1 MTDSYSPTIDDATN
15 RIYVVQ
21 QSKGSETSEKSS
33 STGGTSSNS
42 NNSGTSNSGT
52 SSDSAQINSQ
62 QTKAKKE
69 ADKEYIEKEF
79 TTLQGSLVL
88 MPSEETMSLK
98 VGDIISLDGFGKN
111 LSGAYYISEIE
122 RTIDSSSGYTMTLTV
137 VKTAFGGTV
146 VKKEEKKSSGERDK
160 PATVSK

>member
-33 STGGTSSNS
+33 STGGTSSN
-42 NNSGTSNSGT
+42 SNSGT

-88 MPSEETMSLK
+88 MPSEETMLLK

>member
-42 NNSGTSNSGT
+42 NSGT

-62 QTKAKKE
+62 QTKSKKE

-111 LSGAYYISEIE
+111 LSGAYYIAEIE

>member
-1 MTDSYSPTIDDATN
+1 MSDSYSPTIDDATN

-42 NNSGTSNSGT
+42 SNSGT

-111 LSGAYYISEIE
+111 LSGAYYIAEIE

>member
-21 QSKGSETSEKSS
+21 QSKGNETSEKSS
-33 STGGTSSNS
+33 SSSSSTDS
-42 NNSGTSNSGT
+42 NKGS

-88 MPSEETMSLK
+88 MPSEETMLMK

-111 LSGAYYISEIE
+111 LSGAYYIAEIE

-146 VKKEEKKSSGERDK
+146 VKKEEKSSGERDK

>member
-21 QSKGSETSEKSS
+21 QQSKGSETSSEKSS
-33 STGGTSSNS
+33 SSSTNS
-42 NNSGTSNSGT
+42 DKGS

-88 MPSEETMSLK
+88 MPSEETMLLK

>member
-42 NNSGTSNSGT
+42 NNSGT

-111 LSGAYYISEIE
+111 LSGAYYIAEIE

-137 VKTAFGGTV
+137 VKTAFGGKV

>member
-42 NNSGTSNSGT
+42 NSGT

-79 TTLQGSLVL
+79 TTLQGSLML
-88 MPSEETMSLK
+88 MPSEETMALK

-111 LSGAYYISEIE
+111 LSGAYYIAEIE

-137 VKTAFGGTV
+137 VKTAFGGKV

>member
-42 NNSGTSNSGT
+42 NSGTSNSGT

-98 VGDIISLDGFGKN
+98 VGDIISLDGFGNN

-137 VKTAFGGTV
+137 VKTAFGGKV

>member
-42 NNSGTSNSGT
+42 NNSNNSGT

-98 VGDIISLDGFGKN
+98 VGDIISLDGFGNN
-111 LSGAYYISEIE
+111 LSGAYYIAEIE

>member
-33 STGGTSSNS
+33 STGGTSSN
-42 NNSGTSNSGT
+42 SNSGT

-111 LSGAYYISEIE
+111 LSGAYYIAEIE

>member
-21 QSKGSETSEKSS
+21 QQNKGSETSS
-33 STGGTSSNS
+33 STSGTSSD
-42 NNSGTSNSGT
+42 SNSGT
-52 SSDSAQINSQ
+52 SDSAQINSQ

>member
-33 STGGTSSNS
+33 STGGTSSN
-42 NNSGTSNSGT
+42 NSGT

-98 VGDIISLDGFGKN
+98 VGDIIYLDGFGKN
-111 LSGAYYISEIE
+111 LSGAYYIAEIE

>member
-21 QSKGSETSEKSS
+21 QQSKGSETSSEKSS
-33 STGGTSSNS
+33 SSSTNS
-42 NNSGTSNSGT
+42 DKGS

-62 QTKAKKE
+62 QTKVKKE

-88 MPSEETMSLK
+88 MPSEETMLLK

>member
-1 MTDSYSPTIDDATN
+1 MTDSYSPTIDDTTN

-21 QSKGSETSEKSS
+21 QQSKGSETSSEKSS
-33 STGGTSSNS
+33 SSSTNS
-42 NNSGTSNSGT
+42 DKGS

-62 QTKAKKE
+62 QTKVKKE

-88 MPSEETMSLK
+88 MPSEETMLLK

>member
-1 MTDSYSPTIDDATN
+1 MGEDKYSPTDSVSWN
-15 RIYVVQ
+15 RTSGGFYVNN
-21 QSKGSETSEKSS
+21 SASD
-33 STGGTSSNS
+33 SSNS
-42 NNSGTSNSGT
+42 DSAT
-52 SSDSAQINSQ
+52 SSSVADSAQINSQ

-88 MPSEETMSLK
+88 MPSEETMMLK

-111 LSGAYYISEIE
+111 LSGAYYIAEIE
-122 RTIDSSSGYTMTLTV
+122 RTIDSSSGYSMTLTV

-146 VKKEEKKSSGERDK
+146 VKKEEKSSGERDK

>member
-42 NNSGTSNSGT
+42 NNSGT

-111 LSGAYYISEIE
+111 LSGAYYIAEIE

>member
-1 MTDSYSPTIDDATN
+1 MTDSYSPIIDDATN

-33 STGGTSSNS
+33 STGGTSSN
-42 NNSGTSNSGT
+42 NSGT

-88 MPSEETMSLK
+88 MPSEETMLLK

-111 LSGAYYISEIE
+111 LSGAYYIAEIE

>member
-1 MTDSYSPTIDDATN
+1 MSDSYSPTIDDATN
-15 RIYVVQ
+15 RIYVQ
-21 QSKGSETSEKSS
+21 HSTGSEASEKSS
-33 STGGTSSNS
+33 N
-42 NNSGTSNSGT
+42 TSNTSGN

-88 MPSEETMSLK
+88 MPSEETMLLK

-111 LSGAYYISEIE
+111 LSGAYYIAEIE

-146 VKKEEKKSSGERDK
+146 VKKEEKSSGERDK
-160 PATVSK
+160 PTTVNK

>member
-42 NNSGTSNSGT
+42 NSGTSNSGT

-88 MPSEETMSLK
+88 MPSEETMLLK

>member
-21 QSKGSETSEKSS
+21 QSKGSETSSEKSS
-33 STGGTSSNS
+33 STGGTSSN
-42 NNSGTSNSGT
+42 SNSGT

-79 TTLQGSLVL
+79 TTLQGSLML
-88 MPSEETMSLK
+88 MPSEETMLLK

>member
-42 NNSGTSNSGT
+42 NSGTSNSGT
-52 SSDSAQINSQ
+52 SSDSAQINLQ

-88 MPSEETMSLK
+88 MPSEETMLLK

>member
-42 NNSGTSNSGT
+42 NIGTSNSGT

-146 VKKEEKKSSGERDK
+146 VKKEENKSSGERDK

>member
-21 QSKGSETSEKSS
+21 QSKGSEASEKSS

-42 NNSGTSNSGT
+42 NSGTSNSGT
-52 SSDSAQINSQ
+52 SSDSAQINLQ

-88 MPSEETMSLK
+88 MPSEETMALK
-98 VGDIISLDGFGKN
+98 VGDIISLDGFGNN

>member
-33 STGGTSSNS
+33 STGGTSSN
-42 NNSGTSNSGT
+42 SNSGT

-111 LSGAYYISEIE
+111 LSGAYYIAEIE

-146 VKKEEKKSSGERDK
+146 VKKEENKSSGERDK

>member
-1 MTDSYSPTIDDATN
+1 MSDSYSPTIDDATN
-15 RIYVVQ
+15 RIYVQ
-21 QSKGSETSEKSS
+21 QSTGSEASEKSS
-33 STGGTSSNS
+33 TSNTGGD
-42 NNSGTSNSGT
+42 

-88 MPSEETMSLK
+88 MPSEETMMLK

-111 LSGAYYISEIE
+111 LSGAYYIAEIE
-122 RTIDSSSGYTMTLTV
+122 RTIDSSSGYSMTLTV

-146 VKKEEKKSSGERDK
+146 VKKEEKSSGERDK

>member
-42 NNSGTSNSGT
+42 NSGTSNSGT

-137 VKTAFGGTV
+137 VKTAFGGKV

>member
-33 STGGTSSNS
+33 STGGTSSN
-42 NNSGTSNSGT
+42 SNSGT

-88 MPSEETMSLK
+88 MPSEETMLLK
-98 VGDIISLDGFGKN
+98 VGGIISLDGFGKN
-111 LSGAYYISEIE
+111 LSGAYYIAEIE

-146 VKKEEKKSSGERDK
+146 VKKEENKSSGERDK

>member
-33 STGGTSSNS
+33 STGGTSSNY
-42 NNSGTSNSGT
+42 NNSGT

-111 LSGAYYISEIE
+111 LSGAYYIAEIE

>member
-33 STGGTSSNS
+33 STGGTSSN
-42 NNSGTSNSGT
+42 SNSGT

>member
-1 MTDSYSPTIDDATN
+1 
-15 RIYVVQ
+15 
-21 QSKGSETSEKSS
+21 
-33 STGGTSSNS
+33 
-42 NNSGTSNSGT
+42 
-52 SSDSAQINSQ
+52 
-62 QTKAKKE
+62 
-69 ADKEYIEKEF
+69 
-79 TTLQGSLVL
+79 

-137 VKTAFGGTV
+137 VKTAFGGKV

>member
-15 RIYVVQ
+15 RIYAVQQ

-42 NNSGTSNSGT
+42 SNSGT

-98 VGDIISLDGFGKN
+98 VGDIISLDGFGNN

>member
-1 MTDSYSPTIDDATN
+1 MSDSYSPTIDDATN
-15 RIYVVQ
+15 RIYVQ
-21 QSKGSETSEKSS
+21 QSTGSEASEKSS
-33 STGGTSSNS
+33 
-42 NNSGTSNSGT
+42 TSNTSG
-52 SSDSAQINSQ
+52 DSAQINSQ

-88 MPSEETMSLK
+88 MPSEETMLLK

-111 LSGAYYISEIE
+111 LSGAYYIAEIE
-122 RTIDSSSGYTMTLTV
+122 RTIDSSSGYSMTLTV

-146 VKKEEKKSSGERDK
+146 VKKEEKSSGERDK

>member
-21 QSKGSETSEKSS
+21 QQSKGSETSSEKSS
-33 STGGTSSNS
+33 SSSTNS
-42 NNSGTSNSGT
+42 DKGS

-62 QTKAKKE
+62 QTKVKKE

-88 MPSEETMSLK
+88 MPSEETMALK
-98 VGDIISLDGFGKN
+98 VGDIISLDGFGNN

>member
-21 QSKGSETSEKSS
+21 QQSKGSETSSEKSS
-33 STGGTSSNS
+33 SSSTNS
-42 NNSGTSNSGT
+42 DKGS

-62 QTKAKKE
+62 QTKVKKE

>member
-1 MTDSYSPTIDDATN
+1 MSDSYSPTIDDATN
-15 RIYVVQ
+15 RIYVQ
-21 QSKGSETSEKSS
+21 QSTGSESEASEKSS
-33 STGGTSSNS
+33 TSNTGGD
-42 NNSGTSNSGT
+42 

-88 MPSEETMSLK
+88 MPSEETMMLK

-111 LSGAYYISEIE
+111 LSGAYYIAEIE
-122 RTIDSSSGYTMTLTV
+122 RTIDSSSGYSMTLTV

-146 VKKEEKKSSGERDK
+146 VKKEEKSSGERDK

>member
-42 NNSGTSNSGT
+42 NSGNSNSGT

-98 VGDIISLDGFGKN
+98 VGDIISLDGFGNN

-137 VKTAFGGTV
+137 VKTAFGGKV

>member
-1 MTDSYSPTIDDATN
+1 VVAKMTDSYSPTIDDATN

-21 QSKGSETSEKSS
+21 QQSKGSETSSEKSS
-33 STGGTSSNS
+33 SSSTNS
-42 NNSGTSNSGT
+42 DKGS

-88 MPSEETMSLK
+88 MPSEETMLLK

>member
-21 QSKGSETSEKSS
+21 QSKDSETSEKSS
-33 STGGTSSNS
+33 STGGTSSN
-42 NNSGTSNSGT
+42 SNSGT